1 MVNIGN
7 DWDEILKEEFNK
19 EYYLKLREFL
29 KEEYEKYNVFPPA
42 KDIFNALRYSSYENT
57 KVVIIG
63 QDPYHE
69 IGQAHGLCFSVNKGV
84 PIPPSLKNIYKEIY
98 NDLKIVEPNHGYLM
112 EWAKQG
118 VLLLNATLTVRQGEP
133 MSHKNKGWEI
143 LTDKI
148 IEKLNEREKPMVFIL
163 WGNNAKEK
171 ESIITNS
178 NHLILK
184 GSHPSPLSA
193 HHGFFNYGYFSKANN
208 YLRLTNQDEIN
219 WKLND

>member
-19 EYYLKLREFL
+19 EYYLNLREFL
-29 KEEYEKYNVFPPA
+29 KEEYEKFRVFPPSG
-42 KDIFNALRYSSYENT
+42 DIFNALKYSSYSDT

-84 PIPPSLKNIYKEIY
+84 PIPPSLKNIYKEIK
-98 NDLKIVEPNHGYLM
+98 NDLNIDEPNHGYLLD
-112 EWAKQG
+112 WAKQG
-118 VLLLNATLTVRQGEP
+118 VLLLNATLTVREAQP
-133 MSHKNKGWEI
+133 MSHKGKGWEI

-148 IEKLNEREKPMVFIL
+148 IASLNEREKPMVFIL
-163 WGNNAKEK
+163 WGRNAKEK
-171 ESIITNS
+171 ESLITNS
-178 NHLILK
+178 NHLILT

-193 HHGFFNYGYFSKANN
+193 HHGFFNLGYFSKANN
-208 YLRLTNQDEIN
+208 YLRLTNQQEIN
-219 WKLND
+219 WKLSD